1 MVKVIENQ
9 IINVPCGLFLIHIM
23 TGTVKFFNQAKGF
36 GFITDDDSGEDVFVH
51 ISALNGLTLTE
62 GAKVNYVEVEGKRGK
77 QASDITLL

>member
-1 MVKVIENQ
+1 
-9 IINVPCGLFLIHIM
+9 M

-77 QASDITLL
+77 QASDITPL